1 MTTVEP
7 DPSGPPRDSV
17 DIFDPDW
24 YAHHD
29 PHETFAEL
37 RRTDPVHWQE
47 LPSGPG
53 CWAILRHADVVH
65 VSRHPELF
73 SSWLGSVV
81 LEDPDPEQLEQTRN
95 MLLVKDPPQ
104 HTAYRRPLA
113 PHFGPRV
120 IGAMEDQI
128 RRRCAAIFD
137 RAAEQ
142 EEVDFVH
149 EVAGALPAQVI
160 GVIMGL
166 PDDDWPMIQRWADL
180 QLSGQDD
187 EVTAGY
193 EGNASLEMAMYAA
206 ALAAERRSQAPRD
219 DITSLLLE
227 STFDDG
233 QAMSDLEFASFFV
246 QLVTA
251 GNDTT
256 KTMTSAGTYELVR
269 RPDQLAALRDDPS
282 LIPVAVEE
290 LLRFC
295 NPVHYMRRTAAAD
308 VELGGKQIR
317 AGDKLA
323 MVYTSAN
330 RDEAVFAEPQ
340 ALDIGRDPNPHL
352 SFGIGAHFCLGAH
365 LARLEA
371 KVFFEELLATFA
383 TIEITS
389 EPVKVRSNLT
399 NGFKRMGVHLSRR

>member
-7 DPSGPPRDSV
+7 DPSAV

-29 PHETFAEL
+29 PHDTFAEL

-65 VSRHPELF
+65 VARHPELF
-73 SSWLGSVV
+73 SSWLGGVV
-81 LEDPDPEQLEQTRN
+81 LDDPDEEQLDQTRN

-120 IGAMEDQI
+120 VGAMEDQI
-128 RRRCAAIFD
+128 RRRCGAIFD
-137 RAAEQ
+137 WAGEQ
-142 EEVDFVH
+142 DEVELVH
-149 EVAGALPAQVI
+149 QVAGALPAQVI

-166 PDDDWPMIQRWADL
+166 PDDDWSMIQRWADL

-206 ALAAERRSQAPRD
+206 ELAAERRRRPPRD

-233 QAMSDLEFASFFV
+233 KAMSDLEFASFFV

-256 KTMTSAGTYELVR
+256 KTLTSAGTYELVR

-282 LIPVAVEE
+282 MIPQAVEE
-290 LLRFC
+290 LLRYC
-295 NPVHYMRRTAAAD
+295 NPVHYMRRTATAD

-323 MVYTSAN
+323 TVYTSAN
-330 RDEAVFAEPQ
+330 RDEEVFADPQ

-383 TIEITS
+383 TIEVTS

>member
-1 MTTVEP
+1 MTTVE
-7 DPSGPPRDSV
+7 SI
-17 DIFDPDW
+17 DIYDPDW

-29 PHETFAEL
+29 PHATFAEL

-47 LPSGPG
+47 MPG
-53 CWAILRHADVVH
+53 EPGYWAVLRHADLVH
-65 VSRHPELF
+65 VARHPELF
-73 SSWLGSVV
+73 SSWLRGVV
-81 LEDPDPEQLEQTRN
+81 LEDGDPERLEQTRA
-95 MLLVKDPPQ
+95 MLLLKDPPQ

-120 IGAMEDQI
+120 VGRMEDQI
-128 RRRCAAIFD
+128 RERCRTILEWAG
-137 RAAEQ
+137 EQ
-142 EEVDFVH
+142 DEVELVH
-149 EVAGALPAQVI
+149 QVAGALPAQVI

-166 PDDDWPMIQRWADL
+166 PDEDWSQIQRWADL
-180 QLSGQDD
+180 QLSGQDE

-193 EGNASLEMAMYAA
+193 DGDAGLEMAMYAA
-206 ALAAERRSQAPRD
+206 GLAAERRTQPSRD
-219 DITSLLLE
+219 DVTSLLLE

-256 KTMTSAGTYELVR
+256 KTMTSAGTYELLR
-269 RPDQLAALRDDPS
+269 RPEQLAALRDDPS

-295 NPVHYMRRTAAAD
+295 NPVHYMRRTATAD
-308 VELGGKQIR
+308 VELGGRQVR
-317 AGDKLA
+317 AGDKVAL
-323 MVYTSAN
+323 VYTSAN
-330 RDEAVFAEPQ
+330 RDEKVFADPQ
-340 ALDIGRDPNPHL
+340 ELDIRREPNPHL

-383 TIEITS
+383 TIEVTS

-399 NGFKRMGVHLSRR
+399 NGFKRMGVHLSRE